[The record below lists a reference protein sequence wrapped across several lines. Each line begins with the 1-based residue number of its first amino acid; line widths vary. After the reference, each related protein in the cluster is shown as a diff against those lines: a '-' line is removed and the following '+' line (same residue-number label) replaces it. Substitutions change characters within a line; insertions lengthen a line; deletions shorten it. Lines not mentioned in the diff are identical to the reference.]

1 MWNIGRGNNLI
12 EWVIVHISSGL
23 EGTWSVKSFLT
34 NGEFFTNWEA
44 ESKMNITALVDIT
57 FRLEQNY
64 NLYAAA
70 YIEVRQMRY
79 EKLCFTLLLEPLVFA
94 ENLGNFKRHKQ
105 QL

>member
-1 MWNIGRGNNLI
+1 
-12 EWVIVHISSGL
+12 
-23 EGTWSVKSFLT
+23 
-34 NGEFFTNWEA
+34 
-44 ESKMNITALVDIT
+44 MNITALVDIT
-57 FRLEQNY
+57 FRLEQNF

-79 EKLCFTLLLEPLVFA
+79 EKLCFTLLLEPLAFA